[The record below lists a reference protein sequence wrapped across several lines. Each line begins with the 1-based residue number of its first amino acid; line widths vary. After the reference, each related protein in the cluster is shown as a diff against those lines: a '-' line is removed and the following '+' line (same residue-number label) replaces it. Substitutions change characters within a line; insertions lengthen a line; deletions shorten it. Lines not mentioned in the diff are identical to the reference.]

1 MNNTQDKSKQETDSN
16 GKPVKYRHPYPKE
29 HPKEVM
35 LERMR
40 TFPQRAAKFLEKLDA
55 DRKQNKG

>member
-29 HPKEVM
+29 HPKEVQR
-35 LERMR
+35 ERMR
-40 TFPQRAAKFLEKLDA
+40 SFSERAAKFLENLNA
-55 DRKQNKG
+55 NGKQNPG